1 MDRDDAHWLDG
12 THEVEPE
19 RAFELHEPGF
29 EGTLRIEDEHGER
42 HVIVS
47 GFRPDAKHTSVQK
60 DLPADRDPRLAELV
74 ELCVDGDNDTAV
86 EAAVEVLAHV
96 GVRDPA

>member
-1 MDRDDAHWLDG
+1 MDGNGEHVSDG
-12 THEVEPE
+12 TAGLEAE
-19 RAFELHEPGF
+19 REFELHEPGF

-47 GFRPDAKHTSVQK
+47 GFRPDASHTAVQK

-74 ELCVDGDNDTAV
+74 ELCVDGDDDTAT
-86 EAAVEVLAHV
+86 EAAVEVLSHV
-96 GVRDPA
+96 GVRDPG